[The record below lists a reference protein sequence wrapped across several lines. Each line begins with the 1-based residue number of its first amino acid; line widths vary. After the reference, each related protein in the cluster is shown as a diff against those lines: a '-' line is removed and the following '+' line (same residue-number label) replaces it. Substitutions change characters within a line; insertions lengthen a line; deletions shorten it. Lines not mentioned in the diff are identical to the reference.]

1 MWLLTWSRR
10 HILNTYHV
18 RKYIIKLLWPR
29 KKRTESWKINKKSV
43 KYQIFVTHQQI
54 LKIIQNGDALLK
66 TVLLHQYLGHTNT
79 RVEEFSAEK
88 LLAHACYYCTVK
100 LSNSCQFVEIM
111 LVTWALCILHT
122 YVRING
128 GKTCKAQTQDKKIQ
142 IPNTKRNE

>member
-18 RKYIIKLLWPR
+18 RKCIIKLLWPR

-88 LLAHACYYCTVK
+88 LLAHVFYSRAVK
-100 LSNSCQFVEIM
+100 LSNSRQLFVKK
-111 LVTWALCILHT
+111 LVTPALCVLHM
-122 YVRING
+122 YIRMNG
-128 GKTCKAQTQDKKIQ
+128 GKWCKAQ
-142 IPNTKRNE
+142 R